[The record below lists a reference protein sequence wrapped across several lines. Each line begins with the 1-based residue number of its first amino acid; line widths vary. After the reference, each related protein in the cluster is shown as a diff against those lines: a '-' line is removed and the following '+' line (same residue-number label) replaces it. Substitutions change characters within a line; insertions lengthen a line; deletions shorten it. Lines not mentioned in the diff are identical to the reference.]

1 MTSDPITEQDLA
13 YYVDDQLGAA
23 RRVEVEAYLA
33 KTPEKAAGVME
44 DLRSTHELKLAMT
57 DSAITAQPLTTK
69 RARRLEGALLRRLFL
84 HRLRPV
90 FVVTFL
96 VGAGALVGNLA
107 AQRPHDGEMNYY
119 MEAALQAHSISQLR
133 AVMVSQPEAPE
144 YDREELL
151 SATAIVM
158 PELPEQWDVTDVQVY
173 PSCFGPSVEM
183 AIDSADL
190 GKVSLF
196 AARPGYFSV
205 LPPTVEQHGQST
217 LGHWQVGEIA
227 YVLVS
232 SSDEKTVRTIASTL
246 FDTLY

>member
-33 KTPEKAAGVME
+33 KKPEKAAEVME

-57 DSAITAQPLTTK
+57 TCAIAAQPLTTK
-69 RARRLEGALLRRLFL
+69 HARRLESALLRRLFL
-84 HRLRPV
+84 HRLRPAV
-90 FVVTFL
+90 GATVLVL
-96 VGAGALVGNLA
+96 VGALAGSLVAG
-107 AQRPHDGEMNYY
+107 QPRDGEMNYY

-144 YDREELL
+144 YDRDELL

-158 PELPEQWDVTDVQVY
+158 PELPDRWDVTDVQVY
-173 PSCFGPSVEM
+173 PSRFGPSVEM
-183 AIDSADL
+183 AIDSAEL

-205 LPPTVEQHGQST
+205 LPPTVERHGQST

-232 SSDEKTVRTIASTL
+232 SSDENTVRTTASAL